1 MNAETV
7 IHGQKEELTL
17 SKHNYSQYS
26 NKNRNSNK
34 PNNNPANKP
43 KKENVATFGN
53 VAIASDIKPTTVAEL
68 EAKTQIASNIPTPE
82 VKMVKETVETVALPA
97 TAEGFVVDCARLNV
111 RAEAN
116 INSEVVYVLDSMSEI
131 EVDMSKSTNEWLHIC
146 TASGVE
152 GYCMRKYVEVRL

>member
-1 MNAETV
+1 MSN
-7 IHGQKEELTL
+7 
-17 SKHNYSQYS
+17 HNYSQYS
-26 NKNRNSNK
+26 NKNRNNNK

-53 VAIASDIKPTTVAEL
+53 ICPATDIKPVTTV
-68 EAKTQIASNIPTPE
+68 PE
-82 VKMVKETVETVALPA
+82 VKMVTETVETVALPA

-111 RAEAN
+111 RAEAS
-116 INSEVVYVLDSMSEI
+116 IDSEVVYVLDSMSEI
-131 EVDMSKSTNEWLHIC
+131 EVDMNKSTNEWLHIC